1 MREQAYLFG
10 DAFKTRRA
18 PNLLVWTVT
27 FLPLGATT
35 QGPTESAK
43 MAKIVTVSPETYA
56 LIDPR
61 RLYTVTEIDNLSL
74 ARRHPS
80 WRRKGSEGPQA
91 NAS

>member
-18 PNLLVWTVT
+18 RDLVVWTVT
-27 FLPLGATT
+27 FLPLGATARMA
-35 QGPTESAK
+35 TESAK
-43 MAKIVTVSPETYA
+43 MAKVVTVSPETYA

-80 WRRKGSEGPQA
+80 WRPEGTDGPRA